1 MTNKDLLISIVVFGT
16 NADELDKVISYMNL
30 NLIQISY
37 DLIVID
43 NKGDKKTEKYC
54 LNQGILYLKTF
65 KNLGF
70 GAGHNLASKH
80 FNFSHRIQLIL
91 NPDVLISGENIFDAF
106 NYIDQNKSVSLLS
119 PKLLN
124 EDGSIQYICRFLPS
138 PISLIKRFF
147 SKVFNLKT
155 NTLEDKLNLAKD
167 HIEVPS
173 IHGACFFVRSS
184 NLKLIKGF
192 DEKYFLYV
200 EDIDLCRE
208 LSEYGSII
216 YLPSCFAIH
225 GHQRGS
231 YKKLNLLKSHLR
243 SFIYYFNKWG
253 FVFDNKRK
261 IANSAAIKK
270 CNSI

>member
-1 MTNKDLLISIVVFGT
+1 MANKDLLISIVVHGT
-16 NADELDKVISYMNL
+16 EIEELDNVIRHMNL
-30 NLIQISY
+30 KSIQIIY
-37 DLIVID
+37 DLVIID
-43 NKGDKKTEKYC
+43 NKGDKKTEIFC
-54 LNQGILYLKTF
+54 LNNGISYINALK
-65 KNLGF
+65 NVGF
-70 GAGHNLASKH
+70 GAGHNLASKY
-80 FNFSHRIQLIL
+80 FNFSHEIQLIL
-91 NPDVLISGENIFDAF
+91 NPDVLISADNINAAF
-106 NYIDQNKSVSLLS
+106 NFIHCNKDVSLLS

-138 PISLIKRFF
+138 PISLTKRFI
-147 SKVFNLKT
+147 SKAFNLKA
-155 NTLEDKLNLAKD
+155 NPLEDKLNLSNN

-184 NLKLIKGF
+184 DLESVNGF
-192 DEKYFLYV
+192 DERYFLYV

-231 YKKLNLLKSHLR
+231 YSNLNLFKHHLKS
-243 SFIYYFNKWG
+243 FINYFIKWG
-253 FVFDNKRK
+253 LFIDMKRN
-261 IANSAAIKK
+261 IANNSAIKK

>member
-16 NADELDKVISYMNL
+16 NINELNKVISHMNL
-30 NLIQISY
+30 KSIQISY

-43 NKGDKKTEKYC
+43 NKGDKNTETYC
-54 LNQGILYLKTF
+54 VNHGITYLKTY

-70 GAGHNLASKH
+70 GAGHNLAAKH
-80 FNFSHRIQLIL
+80 FDFSHNIQLIL
-91 NPDVLISGENIFDAF
+91 NPDVLISDKHIIDAF
-106 NYIDQNKSVSLLS
+106 NYIDQNENISLLS

-138 PISLIKRFF
+138 PISLTKRFI
-147 SKVFNLKT
+147 SKVFNLKA
-155 NTLEDKLNLAKD
+155 NPLEDKLNLSNN

-173 IHGACFFVRSS
+173 IHGACFFVRTNDFKSI
-184 NLKLIKGF
+184 NGF
-192 DEKYFLYV
+192 DERYFLYV

-216 YLPSCFAIH
+216 YLPSCYAIH

-231 YKKLNLLKSHLR
+231 YSNLNLFKHHLR
-243 SFIYYFNKWG
+243 SFISYFIKWG
-253 FVFDNKRK
+253 LIFDKKRS
-261 IANSAAIKK
+261 IANNSAIEK